1 MVLRESAGAL
11 LLSPFVLAELDYLVG
26 KLLGTPAALRLLD
39 EVAQGAY
46 RLEPFTASD
55 VQRAR
60 AVMAKH
66 SPWQSALPM
75 HRSWSSRS
83 DTEPL
88 ICCRSTS
95 ATFAPCAAPLAGDF
109 GSCRSTADLLAQSF
123 EPFLRA
129 GGLARFAAVEPPG
142 STNRWLASASRSRP

>member
-1 MVLRESAGAL
+1 M
-11 LLSPFVLAELDYLVG
+11 AELDYLVG

-66 SPWQSALPM
+66 SP
-75 HRSWSSRS
+75 
-83 DTEPL
+83 
-88 ICCRSTS
+88 
-95 ATFAPCAAPLAGDF
+95 LAIGLADASLVVLSERH
-109 GSCRSTADLLAQSF
+109 GTLDLLSLDERHF
-123 EPFLRA
+123 RA
-129 GGLARFAAVEPPG
+129 VRGAAGRRFRLLPIDG
-142 STNRWLASASRSRP
+142 